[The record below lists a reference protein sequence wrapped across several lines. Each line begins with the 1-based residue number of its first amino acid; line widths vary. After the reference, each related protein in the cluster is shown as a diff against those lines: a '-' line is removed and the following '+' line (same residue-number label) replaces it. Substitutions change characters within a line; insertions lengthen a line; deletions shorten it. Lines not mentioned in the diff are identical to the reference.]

1 MEFPRLNTYFPIC
14 LVLFIP
20 TYLRYSHLLRA
31 ISDEEGANRKRF
43 PTVVYDGELVYILP
57 NVKMTFK
64 LAGDIDP
71 ANINVIRIDFMEF
84 PRVNRCNRMSF

>member
-1 MEFPRLNTYFPIC
+1 MVTTYGTYRTC
-14 LVLFIP
+14 LVSIRQRDN
-20 TYLRYSHLLRA
+20 TVICCARA

-64 LAGDIDP
+64 LAGDVDP
-71 ANINVIRIDFMEF
+71 PNINVICIDFKEF